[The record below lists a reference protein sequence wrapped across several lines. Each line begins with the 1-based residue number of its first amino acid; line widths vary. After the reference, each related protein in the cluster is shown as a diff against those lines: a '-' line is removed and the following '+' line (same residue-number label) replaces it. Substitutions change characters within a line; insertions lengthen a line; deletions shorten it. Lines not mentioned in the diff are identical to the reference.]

1 MRNNTPTLEQL
12 NVLFDAVLPHLT
24 AMMQARDDLQD
35 AFNGMREALQQFV
48 VLQAGRQASLS
59 NAATTMLHMTN
70 KLLDEMGW
78 SLGEY
83 DDVLAEQLRK
93 WRLSVEGLE
102 HTGLEGD
109 GEE

>member
-1 MRNNTPTLEQL
+1 MHNNDPTFEQL

-24 AMMQARDDLQD
+24 ATMQARNDLQD

-48 VLQAGRQASLS
+48 VPQAGRQAALF
-59 NAATTMLHMTN
+59 NAATTLLRMTN

-78 SLGEY
+78 SLAEY
-83 DDVLAEQLRK
+83 DDALAEQLRK